1 MSPSWQ
7 LDNEVVLKKSSHLAR
22 EIVETLALT
31 LIIFLVIHFTI
42 QNYQVDG
49 SSMESS
55 LHNNEYVLVNKQA
68 YLFQPPARGD
78 VIVFYWPVD
87 TTKDLI
93 KRVIGLPG
101 DTIVT
106 TSSTVQVDGVVL
118 HEPYVK
124 VPFNLEGRQWVVPAN
139 YYFVMGDNRQFSD
152 DSRDWGF
159 VPKSY
164 IIGKAVIIYWPL
176 GNWQFINTYSSVYSN
191 IKPGH

>member
-1 MSPSWQ
+1 M
-7 LDNEVVLKKSSHLAR
+7 NKSSHLAR

-31 LIIFLVIHFTI
+31 LVIFLVIHFTI
-42 QNYQVDG
+42 QNYQVQG
-49 SSMESS
+49 TSMESS
-55 LHNNEYVLVNKQA
+55 LHNSQYVLVNKQA

-78 VIVFYWPVD
+78 VIVFNWPVD

-118 HEPYVK
+118 QEPYVK
-124 VPFNLEGRQWVVPAN
+124 VPFNLEGRKWVVPPDN
-139 YYFVMGDNRQFSD
+139 YFVMGDNRQYSD

-164 IIGKAVIIYWPL
+164 IIGKAVMIYWPIS
-176 GNWQFINTYSSVYSN
+176 NWQFINTYSSVFTA
-191 IKPGH
+191 IKPSH

>member
-1 MSPSWQ
+1 M
-7 LDNEVVLKKSSHLAR
+7 KKSSHLAR

-124 VPFNLEGRQWVVPAN
+124 VPFNLEGRRWVVPAN
-139 YYFVMGDNRQFSD
+139 DYFVMGDNRQFSD

-164 IIGKAVIIYWPL
+164 IIGKAVMIYWPL

>member
-1 MSPSWQ
+1 
-7 LDNEVVLKKSSHLAR
+7 LKKSSHLAR

-124 VPFNLEGRQWVVPAN
+124 VPFNLEGRQWVVPRN
-139 YYFVMGDNRQFSD
+139 NYFVMGDNRQFSD

-164 IIGKAVIIYWPL
+164 IIGKAVMIYWPL

>member
-1 MSPSWQ
+1 M
-7 LDNEVVLKKSSHLAR
+7 KKSSHLAR

-49 SSMESS
+49 PSMQPTIIS
-55 LHNNEYVLVNKQA
+55 NQYVLVNKQA
-68 YLFQPPARGD
+68 YLFHPPQRGD
-78 VIVFYWPVD
+78 VIVFYWPID

-101 DTIVT
+101 DTIVL
-106 TSSTVQVDGVVL
+106 TSTTVQVDGVVL
-118 HEPYVK
+118 KEPYVK
-124 VPFNLEGRQWVVPAN
+124 TPYNPEARKWVVPAN
-139 YYFVMGDNRQFSD
+139 DYFVMGDNRPASD

-164 IIGKAVIIYWPL
+164 IIGKAVMIYWPL
-176 GNWQFINTYSSVYSN
+176 NSWQIINTYPAVFSN
-191 IKPGH
+191 IKPNH

>member
-1 MSPSWQ
+1 
-7 LDNEVVLKKSSHLAR
+7 LNKSSHLAR

-49 SSMESS
+49 TSMESS

-68 YLFQPPARGD
+68 YLFQQPQRGD
-78 VIVFYWPVD
+78 VIVFVFPQD

-106 TSSTVQVDGVVL
+106 TNSTVQVDGVVL
-118 HEPYVK
+118 NEPYVK
-124 VPFNLEGRQWVVPAN
+124 VPFNLEGRKWVVPADN
-139 YYFVMGDNRQFSD
+139 YFVMGDNRQFSD
-152 DSRDWGF
+152 DSRYWGF
-159 VPKSY
+159 LPKSY
-164 IIGKAVIIYWPL
+164 IIGKAVMVYWPV
-176 GNWQFINTYSSVYSN
+176 NQWQFINTYSSVFSN
-191 IKPGH
+191 IKPNH

>member
-1 MSPSWQ
+1 LSPPWQ
-7 LDNEVVLKKSSHLAR
+7 LDNEVALKKSSHLAR

-124 VPFNLEGRQWVVPAN
+124 VPFNLEGHQWIVPAN
-139 YYFVMGDNRQFSD
+139 DYFVMGDNRQFSD

>member
-1 MSPSWQ
+1 M
-7 LDNEVVLKKSSHLAR
+7 NKSSHLAR

-31 LIIFLVIHFTI
+31 LIIFVVIHFTI

-49 SSMESS
+49 TSMESS
-55 LHNNEYVLVNKQA
+55 LHNNQYVLVNKQA

-78 VIVFYWPVD
+78 VIVFVFPLD

-101 DTIVT
+101 DIIVT

-118 HEPYVK
+118 QEPYVK
-124 VPFNLEGRQWVVPAN
+124 VPFNQEARQWTVPSN
-139 YYFVMGDNRQFSD
+139 DYFVMGDNRQFSD
-152 DSRDWGF
+152 DSRYWGF

-164 IIGKAVIIYWPL
+164 IIGKAVMIYWPIS
-176 GNWQFINTYSSVYSN
+176 NWQLINTYSAVFIN
-191 IKPGH
+191 IKPNH

>member
-1 MSPSWQ
+1 M
-7 LDNEVVLKKSSHLAR
+7 NKSSHLAR

-49 SSMESS
+49 TSMESS
-55 LHNNEYVLVNKQA
+55 LHNSQYVLVNKQA
-68 YLFQPPARGD
+68 YLFQQPARGD
-78 VIVFYWPVD
+78 VIVFVFPQD

-106 TSSTVQVDGVVL
+106 TSSTVQVNGVVL
-118 HEPYVK
+118 QEPYVK

-139 YYFVMGDNRQFSD
+139 DYFVMGDNRQFSD
-152 DSRDWGF
+152 DSRYWGF

-164 IIGKAVIIYWPL
+164 IIGKAVMVYWPF
-176 GNWQFINTYSSVYSN
+176 NQWQFINTYSSVFN
-191 IKPGH
+191 NVKPGH

>member
-1 MSPSWQ
+1 M
-7 LDNEVVLKKSSHLAR
+7 NKSSHLAR

-31 LIIFLVIHFTI
+31 LIIFVVIHFTV

-49 SSMESS
+49 TSMETT

-78 VIVFYWPVD
+78 VIVFVWPVD

-93 KRVIGLPG
+93 KRVIGIPG

-106 TSSTVQVDGVVL
+106 TSSTVQLDGVVL
-118 HEPYVK
+118 NEPYVK
-124 VPFNLEGRQWVVPAN
+124 VPYNLEGRTWVVPPN

-159 VPKSY
+159 VPKSN
-164 IIGKAVIIYWPL
+164 IIGKAVMVYWPI
-176 GNWQFINTYSSVYSN
+176 NQWQFINTYSSVFSN
-191 IKPGH
+191 IKPNH